1 VRSSEGRVGS
11 VWELGLTSC
20 LDVELLMERTMRL
33 VTVTV
38 MDSRE
43 RKGMEDE
50 SGNRREH
57 IQSIP

>member
-1 VRSSEGRVGS
+1 VRVGS
-11 VWELGLTSC
+11 VWELGSMSC
-20 LDVELLMERTMRL
+20 LDVELLTERTMRL